1 MIRSAELWGGLVWLA
16 GGLFVVW
23 SGYDLELG
31 TLSEPG
37 TGFMIFW
44 LGLLLSAFAAV
55 IVGKAVLAGG
65 PTLVSLWA
73 GTRWRKILIVIV
85 ALALYAMLFER
96 LGFLACT
103 LPLLILL
110 MRAIDPVDWKIAIPV
125 ALVGSFGIWAV
136 MEKWLKIQLPAGTL
150 WDQLGLV

>member
-1 MIRSAELWGGLVWLA
+1 MIRNAELWGGLVWLA

-65 PTLVSLWA
+65 PTLASLWA
-73 GTRWRKILIVIV
+73 GTRWRKILIVIA
-85 ALALYAMLFER
+85 ALALYAVLFER

>member
-1 MIRSAELWGGLVWLA
+1 MIRNAELWGGLVWLA

-65 PTLVSLWA
+65 PTLASLWA

-85 ALALYAMLFER
+85 ALAFYAVLFER

-125 ALVGSFGIWAV
+125 ALIGSFGIWAV

>member
-65 PTLVSLWA
+65 PTLASLWA
-73 GTRWRKILIVIV
+73 GTRWRKIMIVIV
-85 ALALYAMLFER
+85 ALALYAVLFER
-96 LGFLACT
+96 LGFLVCT

-125 ALVGSFGIWAV
+125 ALIGSFGIWAV